1 MTACDLHCPLKLSA
15 PILTQGQQGPAL
27 RVREDGTLRG
37 GLRGPGP
44 HQDELVV
51 GQLAG
56 PVGFG
61 AVPLKESLCAM
72 DLVLI
77 LPRGQTL
84 QAGKPLVT
92 VITVLAAGA
101 ETTGRTGQ
109 SLPCREATHGP
120 CQQGTEAYGVQ
131 TRRAGHRFMG
141 NK

>member
-27 RVREDGTLRG
+27 RVREDGTLWG